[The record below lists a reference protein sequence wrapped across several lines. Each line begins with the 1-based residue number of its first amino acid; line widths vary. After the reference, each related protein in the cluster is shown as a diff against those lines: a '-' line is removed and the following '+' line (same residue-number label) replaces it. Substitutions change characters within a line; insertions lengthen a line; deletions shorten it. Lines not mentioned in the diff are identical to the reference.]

1 MATKLNIGPEDFHDE
16 PELLELSK
24 HVINLK
30 DVDGGKKKEAHAE
43 VSVDLKEEIKAKS
56 KGHGAIC
63 MLDELPLYRRGLGR
77 VPMVAAALLV
87 ILILNLG
94 QIFFL
99 GKKEGKEALALAGEA
114 FLSLQGASESVL
126 TGEQGADLALFDD
139 AEQLFEE
146 AKAKGAFLLQGNSE
160 WLSQPK
166 QVQSLENLLNAG
178 TLMAEV
184 GQSIAAARTA
194 FTTLPETGSLTDYLR
209 KISEEELEPSAAK
222 LHTITTSLSEVD
234 LSGTGYEDKFAD
246 FEEKLTALTSF
257 FDLWVSAKEPLLTAL
272 GDRTPQHYLILLQ
285 NNDEMRI
292 GGGFIGS
299 IAILEVNDGRIAN
312 LEFHDVYDFDGRYF
326 EDLEVPVHELRA
338 LTSQW
343 RLRDSNISADFPVS
357 AEKAIWFLQ
366 EEGGPGVDGVIGVNL
381 SAAQALLDDT
391 GPLKLPSLAKEITA
405 ETFPAVISTLVEAKV
420 NKGNPKAILGE
431 LLSAFMD
438 KFEDDNV
445 KTNAALTLLDE
456 SHKKQILF
464 YHRDPAVEELFS
476 SLGMTGD
483 LPELSTLDND
493 FFMPIFTNIGANKT
507 DRYMETHLQHDT
519 QIFEDGSMV
528 SSVTITRTHT
538 YNAATQNWL
547 KSTLAT
553 YGFTA
558 WNPGLEQTL
567 GNAANHSGIRIYIPA
582 HATILET
589 EGILRDEVQFYYDP
603 LQDLSYYYVDQTV
616 EPGTSKSFTLHFA
629 LPWDFHGDFEEYDF
643 DLFKQPGLKAVTF
656 EKTVI
661 APNDT
666 MLSGYPLATDIKEG
680 MDYILSG
687 TLQNDMHVTL
697 LYH

>member
-16 PELLELSK
+16 PELPEPSR

-30 DVDGGKKKEAHAE
+30 NVDGGKKQEAHAE
-43 VSVDLKEEIKAKS
+43 VSVDLKQEIKTRNK
-56 KGHGAIC
+56 KPGAIC
-63 MLDELPLYRRGLGR
+63 IIGELPPHRRGLGR

-87 ILILNLG
+87 IFVLNLG

-114 FLSLQGASESVL
+114 FLSLQGASESVIA
-126 TGEQGADLALFDD
+126 GEQGADLVLFDQ

-146 AKAKGAFLLQGNSE
+146 AKEKGAFLLQGNSE

-184 GQSIAAARTA
+184 GQSIATARAAFA
-194 FTTLPETGSLTDYLR
+194 VLPETGSLTDYLR
-209 KISEEELEPSAAK
+209 TISEEQLEPSTVK
-222 LHTITTSLSEVD
+222 LHTITTLLSDVD
-234 LSGTGYEDKFAD
+234 LAGTGYEDKFAD
-246 FEEKLTALTSF
+246 FQEKLAMLTDF
-257 FDLWVSAKEPLLTAL
+257 FDMWVSAKEPLLTAL
-272 GDRTPQHYLILLQ
+272 GDHTPQHYLILLQ

-299 IAILEVNDGRIAN
+299 LAILEVNDGRITD
-312 LEFHDVYDFDGRYF
+312 LTFHDVYDFDGRYF
-326 EDLEVPVHELRA
+326 EDLEVPVHELKA
-338 LTSQW
+338 LTADW
-343 RLRDSNISADFPVS
+343 RLRDSNISADFPIS
-357 AEKAIWFLQ
+357 AQKAMWFLQ
-366 EEGGPGVDGVIGVNL
+366 EEGGPGVDGVISVNL
-381 SAAQALLDDT
+381 SAAQALLEDT
-391 GPLKLPSLAKEITA
+391 GPLKLPSLSKEITA
-405 ETFPAVISTLVEAKV
+405 ETFPAVISTLVEAKI
-420 NKGNPKAILGE
+420 NKESPKAILGE
-431 LLSAFMD
+431 LLNAFMG
-438 KFEDDNV
+438 KMDDDAV
-445 KTNAALTLLDE
+445 KATAALTLLDE
-456 SHKKQILF
+456 AHKKQILF
-464 YHRDPAVEELFS
+464 YHRDPTVQELLG

-483 LPELSTLDND
+483 LPQLSTLGHD

-528 SSVTITRTHT
+528 SSATVTRTHT
-538 YNAATQNWL
+538 YTAATQNWL
-547 KSTLAT
+547 KTTLAS

-558 WNPGLEQTL
+558 WNPGLEQVL
-567 GNAANHSGIRIYIPA
+567 GNAANHSGIRIYVPA

-589 EGILRDEVQFYYDP
+589 EGVLRDEVQFYYDP

-616 EPGTSKSFTLHFA
+616 APGTSESFTLHFA
-629 LPWDFHGDFEEYDF
+629 LPWNFHGDFEEYDF

-656 EKTVI
+656 EKTVT
-661 APNDT
+661 ALADT
-666 MLSGYPLATDIKEG
+666 MLSSYPLATDVADG

-697 LYH
+697 LYR